1 MNNKVFTS
9 SFASTMRGNC
19 DRRASSGWKAMKCV
33 SCLLLLALSLTGCG
47 NSPHVPDE
55 EMPAPTADEAQM
67 ENQQITQPPIQERP
81 EEEAMQAQEEPILK
95 ITVGE
100 QEWTATFA
108 DNCAA
113 EEFQQLLAQG
123 AISVKMEDYG
133 GFEKVGAL
141 GTTLTRDD
149 QQITT
154 EPGDIILYQGNQI
167 TIYYGTN
174 TWSFTKLAHIDDPT
188 DLQEKLGEGTVEAVF
203 SLE

>member
-1 MNNKVFTS
+1 MEGNEVRQLPS
-9 SFASTMRGNC
+9 SACFEPH
-19 DRRASSGWKAMKCV
+19 W
-33 SCLLLLALSLTGCG
+33 LWEQ
-47 NSPHVPDE
+47 PHVPDE

-123 AISVKMEDYG
+123 AISVEMEDYG

-174 TWSFTKLAHIDDPT
+174 T
-188 DLQEKLGEGTVEAVF
+188 
-203 SLE
+203 